1 MTFTVVI
8 AGRPNVG
15 KSTLFN
21 RLAGRRLAL
30 VDATPGLTRDWR
42 EGEASL
48 GPLRFR
54 VIDTAGFEEA
64 EETGLSPRLQ
74 RQTARALEKANAVL
88 FLVDGQAG
96 ITPLDGHFAEWLRR
110 QGRPIVLVV
119 NKADAKAAE
128 AGLIEAYG
136 LGLGEPIAVSAAHGT
151 GLDALYDALAPL
163 AEGRAQ
169 EGPEPRKAEGPALN
183 LAIIG
188 RPNVGKSTLFNAL
201 LKEER
206 ALTGPEPSL
215 TRDAVVATWRSH
227 GREVRLIDTAGLR
240 RRPKI
245 AEGPEALAV
254 TDALR
259 AIRFAEV
266 VILVLDATQ
275 EIGKQDLALAALIEA
290 EGRAPVIVLNKWDL
304 VDHKRARLKAVR
316 QALEAGFA
324 QAKGVALVALSA
336 LSRAGLE
343 KLMPQVLRAHAL
355 WNRRLRTPALNR
367 WLAAASERHP
377 PPQAP
382 GARIKLRFVT
392 QVNTRPPTFAL
403 FLNRPAKLP
412 DSYRRYLVAGLRETL
427 GLPGVPI
434 RLMLRKGENPYA
446 RKR

>member
-1 MTFTVVI
+1 
-8 AGRPNVG
+8 
-15 KSTLFN
+15 
-21 RLAGRRLAL
+21 
-30 VDATPGLTRDWR
+30 
-42 EGEASL
+42 
-48 GPLRFR
+48 
-54 VIDTAGFEEA
+54 
-64 EETGLSPRLQ
+64 
-74 RQTARALEKANAVL
+74 
-88 FLVDGQAG
+88 
-96 ITPLDGHFAEWLRR
+96 
-110 QGRPIVLVV
+110 
-119 NKADAKAAE
+119 
-128 AGLIEAYG
+128 
-136 LGLGEPIAVSAAHGT
+136 
-151 GLDALYDALAPL
+151 
-163 AEGRAQ
+163 
-169 EGPEPRKAEGPALN
+169 
-183 LAIIG
+183 
-188 RPNVGKSTLFNAL
+188 
-201 LKEER
+201 
-206 ALTGPEPSL
+206 L

-403 FLNRPAKLP
+403 LRRIAFAISVPSLLSSQCCVSFITTNVDRAPSSVRGELVTAWICARPSCA
-412 DSYRRYLVAGLRETL
+412 
-427 GLPGVPI
+427 
-434 RLMLRKGENPYA
+434 
-446 RKR
+446 